1 MHSCDESSPS
11 RSTLTTALCRSTM
24 FGTQCGSLPPCV
36 QLSSLGCCGA
46 GLLLLVLHPSSLT
59 VVAPY
64 SDDACAEILLVTVL
78 IVEQSLT
85 QAVTQLHVQ
94 ERLCHLHTLDDPL
107 RPRED
112 ISASHPIPV
121 PRAPESILHIECL
134 MTENIY
140 LCRTSDAR
148 GICRSCKD
156 RPTTGWRRSC
166 RHFPDRVIRSR
177 GQ

>member
-1 MHSCDESSPS
+1 
-11 RSTLTTALCRSTM
+11 M

-36 QLSSLGCCGA
+36 HLSSLGCCAA
-46 GLLLLVLHPSSLT
+46 GLLLLILHPSSLT

-78 IVEQSLT
+78 IVEQSLS
-85 QAVTQLHVQ
+85 QAVTQLHVH

-121 PRAPESILHIECL
+121 PRAPESILHIECTMTGNTSICAVLL
-134 MTENIY
+134 MPEASAGVAST
-140 LCRTSDAR
+140 AR
-148 GICRSCKD
+148 RQGGGD
-156 RPTTGWRRSC
+156 RADTYCSW
-166 RHFPDRVIRSR
+166 
-177 GQ
+177 